1 MEKAIG
7 TMNRR
12 KFLNDTAKVIGGS
25 AALGSSALS
34 YGRIAGANDRISL
47 GHIGIGNRGRGL
59 DEIASRFE
67 RQSQSRDDRGMRS
80 LVRQSRKSCKPPTP
94 PTMARRRAPS
104 KLPTKYSPCTIW
116 MPSSF
121 PRRSIP
127 IHLC

>member
-12 KFLNDTAKVIGGS
+12 KFLNATAKVIGGS

-59 DEIASRFE
+59 DEIVSHLKDSHKVEMTAVCDLWSVNRE
-67 RQSQSRDDRGMRS
+67 KR
-80 LVRQSRKSCKPPTP
+80 KPPTTH
-94 PTMARRRAPS
+94 TMVRRREPS

-116 MPSSF
+116 TPSSF
-121 PRRSIP
+121 RRRSIP